1 MLGFREQMRDK
12 IKMRKK
18 MYTLVIKSTIKVTI
32 ETPKAFRVYVS
43 KLHHELYMYLFIN
56 FAT

>member
-32 ETPKAFRVYVS
+32 ETPKAFRV
-43 KLHHELYMYLFIN
+43 
-56 FAT
+56 